1 MDALVAGGV
10 IKRLDLA
17 INDMVGMWHLFCD
30 LLLVSAGMGIGVV
43 LMCILQVGKAAD
55 EEMKN
60 IKAERNED
68 K

>member
-1 MDALVAGGV
+1 
-10 IKRLDLA
+10 
-17 INDMVGMWHLFCD
+17 MWHLFCD
-30 LLLVSAGMGIGVV
+30 LLLVAAGMGIGVV

-60 IKAERNED
+60 IKVERNEN